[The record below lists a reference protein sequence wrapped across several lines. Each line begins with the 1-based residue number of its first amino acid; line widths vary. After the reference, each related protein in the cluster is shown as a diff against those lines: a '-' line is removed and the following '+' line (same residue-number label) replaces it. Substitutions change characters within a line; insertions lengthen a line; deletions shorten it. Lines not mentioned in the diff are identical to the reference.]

1 MDSRLIFRHGVDI
14 LKLVLETWSPGFA
27 EGIFISEHHPV
38 GVGPI
43 VSDSV
48 LPSTMKLFTLDLCR
62 LLSCW
67 LLLQQECFCLRESPG
82 YLCHLTGPLCMGH
95 MWLFDLELCVVDSIS

>member
-14 LKLVLETWSPGFA
+14 LKLVLGTWSPGFA

-43 VSDSV
+43 VGDSV
-48 LPSTMKLFTLDLCR
+48 SPSTMKLFTPDLCR

-67 LLLQQECFCLRESPG
+67 LLLQQQYFCLRESPG
-82 YLCHLTGPLCMGH
+82 YLCHFTGTEVNACAPLDGPH
-95 MWLFDLELCVVDSIS
+95 VAL